1 MSSVPCTRSEG
12 LLISMSS
19 VTETSTS
26 ALGKQGEMLFFLV
39 FQGAKLAVCVFVRMG
54 VAPELWI
61 KAEIVRGESAGVC
74 QLPEPANDSS
84 SCQRL
89 WVEKDC
95 GVIPLGASSVCRR
108 LGEVAYQLRE
118 RLLKSHGSVHVRS
131 PILHN

>member
-1 MSSVPCTRSEG
+1 
-12 LLISMSS
+12 MSS

-61 KAEIVRGESAGVC
+61 KAEIVRGESAGVF

-95 GVIPLGASSVCRR
+95 GVIPLGASTNQRQCDCRPPASLVCRR

-131 PILHN
+131 PIPHN